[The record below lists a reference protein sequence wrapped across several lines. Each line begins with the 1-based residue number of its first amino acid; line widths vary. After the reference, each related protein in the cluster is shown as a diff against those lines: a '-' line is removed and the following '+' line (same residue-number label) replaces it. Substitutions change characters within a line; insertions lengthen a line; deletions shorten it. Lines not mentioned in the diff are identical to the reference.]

1 MNIEIFDTTNSAVEA
16 AAKIIANA
24 ATTAI
29 TAHGRFVLAVGN
41 GHTPWLMLR
50 ALAAEKIDWTS
61 VHIVQADERVAIAG
75 HPDRNLT
82 DLHTSLL
89 DHLPVKPQLHPMP
102 VESDDLE
109 KAAAEYAATLRQ
121 IAGTPPVLDM
131 VSLGLAFDGHTASL
145 VPGDPVLKV
154 TDRDVVIT
162 GYFQGRKRMALTYP
176 ILNRAREI
184 LWVVT
189 GEEKAEILHRFL
201 EGDPSIPATGIRP
214 WRAIVVA
221 DQAAAGKWKAAQ
233 ALHRVG
239 PATLQT
245 TQMPFRDRAS
255 TD

>member
-1 MNIEIFDTTNSAVEA
+1 MKIEVLDTADSAVEA
-16 AAKIIANA
+16 AAKIIAKA
-24 ATTAI
+24 ATAAI
-29 TAHGRFVLAVGN
+29 TARGRFVLAVGN

-50 ALAAEKIDWTS
+50 ALAAEKVDWTA
-61 VHIVQADERVAIAG
+61 VHIVQADERVAIAD

-82 DLHTSLL
+82 DLHTSFL
-89 DHLPVKPQLHPMP
+89 DHVPVKPQLHPMP
-102 VESDDLE
+102 VEADNLE
-109 KAAAEYAATLRQ
+109 KAAAQYEATLRQ

-145 VPGDPVLKV
+145 VPADPVLKV
-154 TDRDVVIT
+154 TDRDVAVT
-162 GYFQGRKRMALTYP
+162 SYFQGRKRMALTYP